1 MQEIFIRIL
10 LMGIAANYL
19 IAAVLVLRALFGKAP
34 KWIACFLWL
43 LVGLRLICPVRI
55 ESSFSFVPQS
65 IYAIDSAFESGQK
78 TQQIQPLKNA
88 LTYVRYKAFNSHS
101 GADRDFAGGKVGFV
115 IGNGAYG
122 MTNINNAGKISKNE
136 ATASD
141 RDNTAKPDNTPDGE
155 TTVAAGNSE
164 AEKGGL
170 PVAGWIQKA
179 QIIDILTFVWLG
191 GFVVMLSYL
200 IISYGLTCRRVSAA
214 TRLRENIYECE
225 FVDSPFILGIVRPRI
240 YIPYHMDEEK
250 LVPVLA
256 HENAHLKRKDHIFK
270 LAAFLIL
277 CVYWFSPL
285 VWLSYVLLCRDI
297 EMACDERVVKSMK
310 KEEKKGYLLALLE
323 CSVNRGRANVCPL
336 AFGEIGIKERVIRV
350 KKFKKPPV
358 WLIIIVFIVC
368 VAVSVGFLTNPKR
381 GGNEAELSQNDA
393 AATSEENNRGQ
404 DMEQERER
412 EREEELEKER
422 EREQE
427 ETKKEEQEQDLYKD
441 LVSRYRTD
449 NGGDKIKTSAG
460 LWLGFGVDK
469 EKGRFSFGNDPLSS
483 YLSVGNYN
491 IKDGIITCNTDDGM
505 YHYSFKIGEDN
516 TLIFI
521 QDLSSKVQITDERV
535 GTRVVDGTVFYPEI
549 NIDEAENIDVKSV
562 EVSRLDFSQV
572 AAGSD
577 GVQLYYA
584 DGKKIIFGGWFGL
597 FVYDVESGKITA
609 SLDLAYIGCNYTQ
622 GDTYCEIFASRYGD
636 LVYLQPAS
644 HTYGAAETVLYIF
657 DTENITLKKLGYD
670 KKIWEDPSLDLFRVR
685 YSDVYNTTKAEYEGD
700 NGERVCIL
708 YKNGWAAAIGECSYI
723 DYPKSGEGDIK
734 YSLLF
739 NPEGYEKPEN
749 FAPEDIRDI
758 VSIKVW
764 KDGVMREITDADTIR
779 KIEKHLSKAE
789 KLMDLKIIEGID
801 GFWPSF
807 VYHADSV
814 NRFCSF
820 ATPIYL
826 DRSDGVKGIIW
837 PSEDE
842 CNIFISEKGQFSMEK
857 GSSRALWRLLAGIDY
872 SKAP

>member
-65 IYAIDSAFESGQK
+65 IYAIDSAFESGQEM
-78 TQQIQPLKNA
+78 QQIQCLNNA

-101 GADRDFAGGKVGFV
+101 GTDRDFAGGKDSFV
-115 IGNGAYG
+115 VGNGAYG
-122 MTNINNAGKISKNE
+122 MNAINSAGKISKNE
-136 ATASD
+136 AAASD
-141 RDNTAKPDNTPDGE
+141 RDNTAKPDNTPEGE
-155 TTVAAGNSE
+155 TTVAAGNSGD
-164 AEKGGL
+164 EKSGL
-170 PVAGWIQKA
+170 PAAGWMQKA
-179 QIIDILTFVWLG
+179 QIINILTFVWLG
-191 GFVVMLSYL
+191 GLIVMLSYL
-200 IISYGLTCRRVSAA
+200 IISYSLICRRVSAA
-214 TRLRENIYECE
+214 TILRKNIYECE

-250 LVPVLA
+250 LLPVLA

-323 CSVNRGRANVCPL
+323 CSVNRGRTNVCPL
-336 AFGEIGIKERVIRV
+336 AFGEIGIKERVMRV

-393 AATSEENNRGQ
+393 AATSDENNRGQ
-404 DMEQERER
+404 DIEP
-412 EREEELEKER
+412 EKER

-449 NGGDKIKTSAG
+449 NGGDKIKTGAG
-460 LWLGFGVDK
+460 LWLGFGMDK
-469 EKGRFSFGNDPLSS
+469 KKGRFSFGNDPLSS

-491 IKDGIITCNTDDGM
+491 IKDGIITCYTDDGM

-562 EVSRLDFSQV
+562 EVSQLDFSQD
-572 AAGSD
+572 ASGSD

-584 DGKKIIFGGWFGL
+584 DGKKIIFSGWFGL

-685 YSDVYNTTKAEYEGD
+685 YSDADNTAKAEYEGD
-700 NGERVCIL
+700 DGERVCIL
-708 YKNGWAAAIGECSYI
+708 YRGGFGVIGNCSFV
-723 DYPKSGEGDIK
+723 DYPKNGKGATQ
-734 YSLLF
+734 YSPF
-739 NPEGYEKPEN
+739 FKPEGYERAEE
-749 FAPEDIRDI
+749 FGAEDIHDI
-758 VSIKVW
+758 VELKICD
-764 KDGVMREITDADTIR
+764 DGVISEIRDADALR
-779 KIEKHLSKAE
+779 Q
-789 KLMDLKIIEGID
+789 IEGFLSNAQKTGELVI
-801 GFWPSF
+801 GEVPGSWPTF
-807 VYHADSV
+807 NNHP
-814 NRFCSF
+814 NNGNLFCKF
-820 ATPIYL
+820 TNPIYIK
-826 DRSDGVKGIIW
+826 RSDGVRGIIW
-837 PSEDE
+837 PAEDE
-842 CNIFISEKGQFSMEK
+842 CNVYISGKGFYQMNK
-857 GSSRALWRLLAGIDY
+857 GSDRGLWHLLAGFTKK
-872 SKAP
+872 SHN